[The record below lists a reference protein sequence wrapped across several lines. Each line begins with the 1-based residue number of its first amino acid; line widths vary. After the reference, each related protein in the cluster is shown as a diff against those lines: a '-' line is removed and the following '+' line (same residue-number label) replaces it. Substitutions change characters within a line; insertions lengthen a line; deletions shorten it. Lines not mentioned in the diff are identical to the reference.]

1 MGVVMKNV
9 IESYNETLA
18 SLPRIRKEKGGGKSR
33 GASGMLYEDLIKGIC
48 DVNNI
53 VAKSND
59 MIISEEID
67 GLIRKN
73 LQVDKH
79 LYYNGVLKKM
89 VESKGYLDLCYYIR
103 ALFNFVEMEKS
114 PHTPNDLE
122 YAIFAGQHT
131 VNEDNM
137 KYYKAW
143 FKRETGKEV
152 KFFTVCQQKQRS
164 ATKAVYMEKYADDF
178 KLDMKEVNEFVEW
191 LVK

>member
-33 GASGMLYEDLIKGIC
+33 GASGKLYEDLIKGIC

-89 VESKGYLDLCYYIR
+89 VESKGYLALCYYIR
-103 ALFNFVEMEKS
+103 ALFYFVECNICWTTYCK
-114 PHTPNDLE
+114 
-122 YAIFAGQHT
+122 
-131 VNEDNM
+131 
-137 KYYKAW
+137 
-143 FKRETGKEV
+143 
-152 KFFTVCQQKQRS
+152 
-164 ATKAVYMEKYADDF
+164 
-178 KLDMKEVNEFVEW
+178 
-191 LVK
+191 

>member
-1 MGVVMKNV
+1 MKTDEELIKEFQGGSEKAFNDLV
-9 IESYNETLA
+9 KRHINENYGFFIKFNA
-18 SLPRIRKEKGGGKSR
+18 DPVE
-33 GASGMLYEDLIKGIC
+33 AEDLAQDVFIKMYK
-48 DVNNI
+48 
-53 VAKSND
+53 A
-59 MIISEEID
+59 
-67 GLIRKN
+67 
-73 LQVDKH
+73 
-79 LYYNGVLKKM
+79 LKKFRFQ
-89 VESKGYLDLCYYIR
+89 SKFKTYLYR
-103 ALFNFVEMEKS
+103 ANMNMSNTYLKRSKWRNLLHLDPAPEPIHF
-114 PHTPNDLE
+114 D
-122 YAIFAGQHT
+122 T